1 MRPTRSSEGTET
13 ISISI
18 GLGSDTRTSS
28 SIVLPRG
35 HDLVRHLERLLPQ
48 LAKTVAASSGQR
60 SPPSPRFTDA
70 RYHDRQQ
77 EHMYAYSHHQQQQ
90 SPQHYQH
97 APAPR
102 GVYAH
107 RHHPYQMPS
116 SRAMYAEAPQS
127 PYLSDVSSTDSTGR
141 SSSSGSVYNSHMLDL
156 QQPLPTHHQLH
167 QQDEFAANG
176 RRRRGPAGA
185 QGAGK
190 KCQFQN
196 CEKISVS
203 RGLCRGHGGGRRC
216 QRPGCGKGAQSRS
229 DFCWAH
235 GGGQRC
241 EVKNCM
247 RSRKSKRFCVAHL
260 SWEATPT
267 DAAGSSEL
275 PKAIMPKPLAPY
287 PSADVYTTAAS
298 PTSLNL
304 PALALAS
311 KLPSLQ
317 QALRKNQCVSSS
329 TSAAG
334 AFQRAAAT
342 TC

>member
-1 MRPTRSSEGTET
+1 MRPTTPLQGSET

-18 GLGSDTRTSS
+18 GLGSDARTAS

-48 LAKTVAASSGQR
+48 LAKTVAASSNSGQY
-60 SPPSPRFTDA
+60 SPTSPQFTDA
-70 RYHDRQQ
+70 HSISLHGLHQQ
-77 EHMYAYSHHQQQQ
+77 HMYAHSPQQQ
-90 SPQHYQH
+90 PQH

-107 RHHPYQMPS
+107 RHHPYQLAPS
-116 SRAMYAEAPQS
+116 RSVYPEPPQS
-127 PYLSDVSSTDSTGR
+127 PYLSDASSTDSLGR
-141 SSSSGSVYNSHMLDL
+141 SSSSGSVYNTHMLDL
-156 QQPLPTHHQLH
+156 QQPLAAHHQ
-167 QQDEFAANG
+167 QQQQEFAAGG
-176 RRRRGPAGA
+176 RRRRAPAGA
-185 QGAGK
+185 QGNAGK
-190 KCQFQN
+190 KCQFPN

-260 SWEATPT
+260 SWETAAPS
-267 DAAGSSEL
+267 DAASVEA

-287 PSADVYTTAAS
+287 PAAEVYS
-298 PTSLNL
+298 PTTLNL
-304 PALALAS
+304 PALTHAS

-317 QALRKNQCVSSS
+317 QALRKNQCVSGASS
-329 TSAAG
+329 SAAFPH
-334 AFQRAAAT
+334 ATAT